1 MSAVTIAQLWV
12 PDSLDAPDAAD
23 FLAAVEIGRQV
34 RIATWG
40 NADLAHTP
48 EEMLQAFSDPYER
61 YVVLLARHGSSI
73 VGRAGIAMP
82 LADSTDLAHI
92 TLDVLPDAQGHG
104 IGRELLEAAE
114 QYARGENRRVLM
126 VETNHPAAALHQEP
140 GAAGGIAALSGTG
153 TLPLS
158 SREARF
164 AQRADYELQSVQ
176 QFSACSLPLAPEL
189 VHRLRHEAQNGQHQP
204 YLVHSWLDRCPEN
217 LLPDMARLELVL
229 DHAPGEVLAEQAT
242 DASELIRESEAM
254 AASRGRHTLVTAVEL
269 AASRHLVGF
278 TTISVLGQRQDIVF
292 QDDTL
297 VLEEHWGDELGLLIK
312 VVNMEQLALRF
323 PLARKIYTWNS
334 PESAYLLQVNAK
346 LGFRPAGVTGQWR
359 KNLDYLA

>member
-104 IGRELLEAAE
+104 IGRELLEAA
-114 QYARGENRRVLM
+114 
-126 VETNHPAAALHQEP
+126 LHQEP

-164 AQRADYELQSVQ
+164 AQHADYELQSVQ